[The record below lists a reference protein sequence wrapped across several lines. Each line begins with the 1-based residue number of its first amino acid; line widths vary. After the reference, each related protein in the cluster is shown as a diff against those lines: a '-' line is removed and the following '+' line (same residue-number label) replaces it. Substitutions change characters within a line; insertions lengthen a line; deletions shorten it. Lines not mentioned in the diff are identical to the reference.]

1 MKVFSFLVEFLKK
14 QWKNLRDSLK
24 RVQEKR
30 EEITKSGSAG
40 KPLPSYKYFSQLQFV
55 YDKLPKKETH
65 SNIVITPQTLDRDSP
80 SASSSSSPSSS
91 TFLECPSNS
100 VHATTENTNVSV
112 AANNNVK
119 AKKRKQK
126 NVDSLADEELAT
138 TLKKVNQTT
147 ELLISKELHGESE
160 DDADTLFCR
169 SIIPTLRNLTPR
181 NNKLAKIKIQQFLF
195 ELEFEE

>member
-14 QWKNLRDSLK
+14 QWKNLRDLLK

-40 KPLPSYKYFSQLQFV
+40 KPLPSCKYFSQLQFV

-65 SNIVITPQTLDRDSP
+65 SNIVITPQTLERDS
-80 SASSSSSPSSS
+80 SSSLSSSSSSSSPS

-100 VHATTENTNVSV
+100 GHTTTENANVSV

-119 AKKRKQK
+119 VKK
-126 NVDSLADEELAT
+126 NAS
-138 TLKKVNQTT
+138 KKM
-147 ELLISKELHGESE
+147 
-160 DDADTLFCR
+160 
-169 SIIPTLRNLTPR
+169 
-181 NNKLAKIKIQQFLF
+181 
-195 ELEFEE
+195 

>member
-40 KPLPSYKYFSQLQFV
+40 KPLPSCKYFSQLQFV

-91 TFLECPSNS
+91 TFLECPSN
-100 VHATTENTNVSV
+100 
-112 AANNNVK
+112 
-119 AKKRKQK
+119 
-126 NVDSLADEELAT
+126 
-138 TLKKVNQTT
+138 
-147 ELLISKELHGESE
+147 
-160 DDADTLFCR
+160 
-169 SIIPTLRNLTPR
+169 
-181 NNKLAKIKIQQFLF
+181 
-195 ELEFEE
+195 

>member
-24 RVQEKR
+24 IVQEKR

-40 KPLPSYKYFSQLQFV
+40 KPLPSCKYFSQLQFV

-65 SNIVITPQTLDRDSP
+65 SNIVITPQTLHRDSP

-91 TFLECPSNS
+91 TFSECPSNS

-119 AKKRKQK
+119 AKKRNQK

-147 ELLISKELHGESE
+147 ELLISKVW
-160 DDADTLFCR
+160 R
-169 SIIPTLRNLTPR
+169 I
-181 NNKLAKIKIQQFLF
+181 
-195 ELEFEE
+195 

>member
-40 KPLPSYKYFSQLQFV
+40 KPLPSCKYFSQLQFV

-80 SASSSSSPSSS
+80 SSSSSSPSSS

-112 AANNNVK
+112 AANNKVK

-126 NVDSLADEELAT
+126 M
-138 TLKKVNQTT
+138 
-147 ELLISKELHGESE
+147 
-160 DDADTLFCR
+160 
-169 SIIPTLRNLTPR
+169 
-181 NNKLAKIKIQQFLF
+181 
-195 ELEFEE
+195 

>member
-14 QWKNLRDSLK
+14 QRKNLRD
-24 RVQEKR
+24 
-30 EEITKSGSAG
+30 
-40 KPLPSYKYFSQLQFV
+40 
-55 YDKLPKKETH
+55 

-91 TFLECPSNS
+91 TFSECASNS
-100 VHATTENTNVSV
+100 VHVTTENTNVSV

-160 DDADTLFCR
+160 DDADTFILQKYYSYFKE
-169 SIIPTLRNLTPR
+169 SDT
-181 NNKLAKIKIQQFLF
+181 KKQ
-195 ELEFEE
+195 

>member
-1 MKVFSFLVEFLKK
+1 M
-14 QWKNLRDSLK
+14 
-24 RVQEKR
+24 QEKR

-40 KPLPSYKYFSQLQFV
+40 KPLPSCKYFSQLQFV

-65 SNIVITPQTLDRDSP
+65 SNIVITSQTLDRDSP
-80 SASSSSSPSSS
+80 SASSSSSS
-91 TFLECPSNS
+91 TFSECPSNS
-100 VHATTENTNVSV
+100 VHTATENTNVSV
-112 AANNNVK
+112 AAKNNVK

-126 NVDSLADEELAT
+126 DVDSLADEEVAT

-147 ELLISKELHGESE
+147 ELLISKELRGESE

-195 ELEFEE
+195 ELEFEK

>member
-40 KPLPSYKYFSQLQFV
+40 KPLPSCKYFSQLQFV

-65 SNIVITPQTLDRDSP
+65 SNIIITPETLERG
-80 SASSSSSPSSS
+80 SSSSSS
-91 TFLECPSNS
+91 TTFSECPSNS
-100 VHATTENTNVSV
+100 GHTTTKDSNVSV

-119 AKKRKQK
+119 AKKCKQK
-126 NVDSLADEELAT
+126 GVDSRADEE
-138 TLKKVNQTT
+138 
-147 ELLISKELHGESE
+147 
-160 DDADTLFCR
+160 
-169 SIIPTLRNLTPR
+169 
-181 NNKLAKIKIQQFLF
+181 
-195 ELEFEE
+195 